1 MKQGHR
7 GIRLEGVGDSAVIK
21 HLPMPLHR
29 TERKCFKGPFAA
41 ELPARIKA
49 ETEAEWHKFSS
60 VLVQIDL
67 ASCFQNEQE
76 PLFELLSPILYKMV
90 EV

>member
-1 MKQGHR
+1 
-7 GIRLEGVGDSAVIK
+7 
-21 HLPMPLHR
+21 MPLHR
-29 TERKCFKGPFAA
+29 TERKHFKGPFAA
-41 ELPARIKA
+41 KLPARIKV